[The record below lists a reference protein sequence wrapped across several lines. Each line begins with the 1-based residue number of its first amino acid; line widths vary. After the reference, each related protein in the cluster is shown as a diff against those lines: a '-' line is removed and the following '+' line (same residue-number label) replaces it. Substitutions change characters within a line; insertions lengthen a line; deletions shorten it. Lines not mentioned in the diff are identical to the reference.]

1 MKRKL
6 FAILICLQIILSA
19 FVPIFTTVAATEG
32 DTGSSDTGSGT
43 TVTSSV
49 TSIFPDSKLTWLSYS
64 DYLLDQATN
73 AWNDHKMYVG
83 YEVQF
88 LDCYTSAELRNGFG
102 AGSSSI
108 FPSLYF
114 GVEGETRGVN
124 TIDLTTVKLVVDDY
138 YYDEDTDW
146 LWYKVKAAV
155 GYELP
160 EILEQYPYVY
170 YVNCADLETGDLDSY
185 PPALNFGPLKG
196 IFRGN
201 NTVYIKKQNVAASA
215 MTEVA
220 ISDLPEIFDITPA
233 YGYGWSDFYIGDI
246 ASEYTDYHYVS
257 VDDII
262 IIPADATIAY
272 DTLIKTEDTYD
283 YYACIREIPK
293 GVLELFSDKHKAE
306 LDVYIEHLV
315 SLEQVEKSTT
325 VNVGGIDVP
334 ISVTGKLP
342 DDVTLHASTVT
353 TDTVIAEGF
362 KLKDP
367 ADLIA
372 ALDIKLLY
380 DADGSEWQPKE
391 GRRIFVS
398 IGVSALGYADD
409 TPLRLQHKHGTGIND
424 YDLIL
429 VEDGYLT
436 VATAGFSIFVTTA
449 TDVAATSGTKV
460 SNGGT
465 AEIAVGDEV
474 IYYFQNETAS
484 GGGGGWPGGGG
495 TTIRQP
501 TIGTWAVTD
510 NDGAI
515 HYTVHANTQ
524 NVASSG
530 VNARW
535 IKINA
540 LKVTTSNIT
549 LVFEGRNNNTV
560 IKETYSIKVVT
571 PKAKADEYNGRKLYI
586 IDEVNTSGNITAALV
601 DTNGTALSLE
611 GAAFSWKREDDVNG
625 EYFINPE
632 TFSEDYRSVNIALD
646 HGGLVE
652 SRKYEDGSGFAPTT
666 YTVTAILADGTSIP
680 ASYTVYYQSEIIN
693 AGFEFPG
700 TTGSSNYF
708 FFPNGWPELYWKTT
722 APGTGSNITKD
733 IEYGFYEQTG
743 AETTWGPTQSADKT
757 DENEYK
763 YFAEINAEEFGA
775 LYQDIVTVPGESIE
789 WSFSHAP
796 RQNPSA
802 NEQLTNSMFIV
813 IGPTEFAQKL
823 TQAQIES
830 LGAQAKT
837 EAGNDN
843 TAFLSGQIPE
853 EVTFDQGSYGKAT
866 YYVWYHD
873 AGAVTNGNN
882 RPEYS
887 EENNYGWSALEGSY
901 NVPGGQYRTRLFFV
915 TEKRAESSH
924 QNYGNLIDAA
934 LGGQYKKY
942 LIEYYIGSVIH
953 NADGSHDM
961 VVTHQE
967 SYDQEGLALVYASVP
982 ISSLNYFVKE
992 QHVYLQEILVNGNN
1006 YPYNVSYAGDQGSLY
1021 IQKYPTSEA
1030 FQAEK
1035 DAPGSKYADYDVVM
1049 RIYLRSVV
1057 ISVQTEI
1064 EFPAKLT
1071 TEQKLTIIQDQV
1083 AENGGYKSYVTVDS
1097 VNSGSYNYHAEDNV
1111 LITHR
1116 DPAGEYTGFFSV
1128 HEMPEINHTYR
1139 AEQTDIT
1146 DLPGLYLVRS
1156 EIVAKIFVRGELTK
1170 TIVGGADFVEFEL
1183 SSTSTYDN
1191 VFADVIIRNVYAE
1204 KTTTIYYKGVGNG
1217 KVAFIGSNGNFQ
1229 DTPTEE
1235 LAYYSGQA
1243 IGAEIYPGAGAV
1255 FKGWYTDEA
1264 CTTEVTARDGV
1275 WDKTTNTFK
1284 PNANILNAD
1293 SVTFYAK
1300 FQSGTI
1306 EIRRT
1311 NANPGQ
1317 VFVYYVESADGKVK
1331 LYVPLVCDENGNG
1344 VAYVL
1349 EVPLQEYTVTELEN
1363 WSWRHDGTSISKTGT
1378 DTNQNILF
1386 EFNSAIE
1393 DNKWLGGYDDPK
1405 ENVYN

>member
-6 FAILICLQIILSA
+6 LALLICLQIILSA

-73 AWNDHKMYVG
+73 AWNDPEMYVG

-138 YYDEDTDW
+138 YYDEDTKC
-146 LWYKVKAAV
+146 LWYKVKAAD

-170 YVNCADLETGDLDSY
+170 YVNCDDLENGYFDSY

-201 NTVYIKKQNVAASA
+201 NTVYIKKQNVSASQ

-220 ISDLPEIFDITPA
+220 ISDLPAIFDITPA

-246 ASEYTDYHYVS
+246 ASEYTEYQYVS

-272 DTLIKTEDTYD
+272 DTLSKTEDTVD
-283 YYACIREIPK
+283 YYACLYEIPK

-306 LDVYIEHLV
+306 LDKYIEHLV
-315 SLEQVEKSTT
+315 SLEQVVKTTT
-325 VNVGGIDVP
+325 VNIGGIDVP
-334 ISVTGKLP
+334 VSVTGKLP
-342 DDVTLHASTVT
+342 DDVTLHAAPVT
-353 TDTVIAEGF
+353 TETVISEGF

-367 ADLIA
+367 SDLVV

-380 DADGSEWQPKE
+380 DEDGTEWQPKE
-391 GRRIFVS
+391 GRSIFVS

-409 TPLRLQHKHGTGIND
+409 TPLKLQHKHNGVVDTC
-424 YDLIL
+424 DLIL

-436 VATAGFSIFVTTA
+436 VRTAGFSIFTVNSTTA
-449 TDVAATSGTKV
+449 TGTSGTRI
-460 SNGGT
+460 NNNGT
-465 AEIAVGDEV
+465 ATLEVGDEV
-474 IYYFQNETAS
+474 IYHFTRMRNDSSNNTH
-484 GGGGGWPGGGG
+484 G
-495 TTIRQP
+495 TQP

-510 NDGAI
+510 PDGAI
-515 HYTVHANTQ
+515 HYTVHAADMRD
-524 NVASSG
+524 VGSSG

-540 LKVTTSNIT
+540 LKVTKEDIN
-549 LVFEGRNNNTV
+549 LVFSGRNNNTV
-560 IKETYSIKVVT
+560 ITETYKVKVVT
-571 PKAKADEYNGRKLYI
+571 PKAKANEYNGRKLYI
-586 IDEVNTSGNITAALV
+586 IDTVNTTGNITAALV
-601 DTNGTALSLE
+601 DTNGNALSLD
-611 GAAFSWKREDDVNG
+611 GAAFSWKREDDISG

-632 TFSEDYRSVNIALD
+632 TFSADYRSVNIALD

-652 SRKYEDGSGFAPTT
+652 ARKYADGSGFAPTT

-693 AGFEFPG
+693 SDFEFP
-700 TTGSSNYF
+700 TTTSTSNYF

-722 APGTGSNITKD
+722 APGKDGNITKD
-733 IEYGFYEQTG
+733 VEYGY
-743 AETTWGPTQSADKT
+743 TQSGGSTSYGPPAAASGSR
-757 DENEYK
+757 
-763 YFAEINAEEFGA
+763 FAEINAEEVGV
-775 LYQDIVTVPGESIE
+775 LYQDIITVPGENIE
-789 WSFSHAP
+789 WGFSHAA
-796 RQNPSA
+796 RQDQSWGSF
-802 NEQLTNSMFIV
+802 TNAMFII
-813 IGPTEFAQKL
+813 IGPTETAQKL
-823 TQAQIES
+823 SQEEIED
-830 LGAQAKT
+830 LGAAAHT
-837 EAGNDN
+837 LAASNNNAGFEDG
-843 TAFLSGQIPE
+843 LSHE
-853 EVTFDQGSYGKAT
+853 EVTYDGVT

-873 AGAVTNGNN
+873 AGEVGQNQNNAYNNNNG
-882 RPEYS
+882 
-887 EENNYGWSALEGSY
+887 WTALEGSY
-901 NVPGGQYRTRLFFV
+901 LVPNGQYRTRLFFV
-915 TEKRAESSH
+915 SENNGGAT
-924 QNYGNLIDAA
+924 NGGNLIDAA
-934 LGGQYKKY
+934 TGGQYKKY
-942 LIEYYIGSVIH
+942 LIEYYLSNVQSGTS
-953 NADGSHDM
+953 DLSTTYMG
-961 VVTHQE
+961 E
-967 SYDQEGLALVYASVP
+967 SYDQSGEALLYAAQPINALNGLLVNNEY
-982 ISSLNYFVKE
+982 
-992 QHVYLQEILVNGNN
+992 YLHKILINGNN
-1006 YPYNVSYAGDQGSLY
+1006 YPYQISYKNDKGSFY
-1021 IQKYPTSEA
+1021 IQKYAESDE
-1030 FQAEK
+1030 FKAEK
-1035 DAPGSKYADYDVVM
+1035 EAENSKYADYDIVM
-1049 RIYLRSVV
+1049 RIYMREAVV
-1057 ISVQTEI
+1057 SIQTSI
-1064 EFPAKLT
+1064 QFPSKMTA
-1071 TEQKLTIIQDQV
+1071 EQKLTVIQNEVD
-1083 AENGGYKSYVTVDS
+1083 ENGGYVSNIVATTT
-1097 VNSGSYNYHAEDNV
+1097 DNGFEYTDEGPV

-1116 DPAGEYTGFFSV
+1116 DPSTGEYAGHYSV
-1128 HEMPEINHTYR
+1128 QKHPAFDHSYHVVQDSATELPGLNLVATTYR
-1139 AEQTDIT
+1139 ANIYYQGAYDRTISGDADGIDFYLDRDRYYVEIFIT
-1146 DLPGLYLVRS
+1146 NIY
-1156 EIVAKIFVRGELTK
+1156 EET
-1170 TIVGGADFVEFEL
+1170 
-1183 SSTSTYDN
+1183 
-1191 VFADVIIRNVYAE
+1191 
-1204 KTTTIYYKGVGNG
+1204 TTTIYYKGVGNG

-1243 IGAEIYPGAGAV
+1243 IGAEIYPGSGAV
-1255 FKGWYTDEA
+1255 FQGWYTNPE
-1264 CTTEVTARDGV
+1264 CTVEVTAKDGV
-1275 WDKTTNTFK
+1275 WDKTNNTFK

-1349 EVPLQEYTVTELEN
+1349 EVPLQKYTVTELED

-1378 DTNQNILF
+1378 DAQQNIVF

-1393 DNKWLGGYDDPK
+1393 DNKWLNGYDDPK

>member
-6 FAILICLQIILSA
+6 LALLICLQIILSA

-73 AWNDHKMYVG
+73 AWNDPKMYVG

-114 GVEGETRGVN
+114 GVEEETRDVN

-138 YYDEDTDW
+138 YYDEDTEW
-146 LWYKVKAAV
+146 LWYKVKAAD

-170 YVNCADLETGDLDSY
+170 YVNCDDLENGYFDSY

-220 ISDLPEIFDITPA
+220 ISDLPAIFDITPA

-246 ASEYTDYHYVS
+246 ASEYTTYQYVS

-272 DTLIKTEDTYD
+272 EALTKTEDTVD
-283 YYACIREIPK
+283 YYACLYEIPK
-293 GVLELFSDKHKAE
+293 GVLELLSDKHKAE
-306 LDVYIEHLV
+306 LDKYIEHLV

-325 VNVGGIDVP
+325 VNIGGIDVP

-342 DDVTLHASTVT
+342 DDVSLHAAPVT
-353 TDTVIAEGF
+353 TETVISEGF

-367 ADLIA
+367 ADLVV

-380 DADGSEWQPKE
+380 DEDGTEWQPKE
-391 GRRIFVS
+391 GRRVFVS
-398 IGVSALGYADD
+398 IGITALGYEENDVFAM
-409 TPLRLQHKHGTGIND
+409 QHKHGETIEKFD
-424 YDLIL
+424 IVV

-436 VATAGFSIFVTTA
+436 IATAGFSIFTVNSVTA
-449 TDVAATSGTKV
+449 TGT
-460 SNGGT
+460 NGTRINDGGT
-465 AEIAVGDEV
+465 ATLEVGQEV
-474 IYYFQNETAS
+474 IYYFNRMQNNTDNSAHR
-484 GGGGGWPGGGG
+484 
-495 TTIRQP
+495 TQP
-501 TIGTWAVTD
+501 TIGTWSVTD
-510 NDGAI
+510 SDGAI
-515 HYTVHANTQ
+515 YYTVHANTT

-540 LKVTTSNIT
+540 LKVTKSDIT
-549 LVFEGRNNNTV
+549 LVFEGRNNNTT
-560 IKETYSIKVVT
+560 IKETYKIKVVT
-571 PKAKADEYNGRKLYI
+571 PKAKANEYNGRKLYI
-586 IDEVNTSGNITAALV
+586 IDTVNTTGNITAALV
-601 DTNGTALSLE
+601 DTNGNALSLE
-611 GAAFSWKREDDVNG
+611 GAAFSWKREDDING

-632 TFSEDYRSVNIALD
+632 TFSKDYSSVNIALD

-652 SRKYEDGSGFAPTT
+652 ARKYEDGSGFAPTT
-666 YTVTAILADGTSIP
+666 YTVTAILSDGTSIP

-693 AGFEFPG
+693 SGFEFPG

-733 IEYGFYEQTG
+733 IEYGFYEDRN
-743 AETTWGPTQSADKT
+743 AETTWGPTQSAD
-757 DENEYK
+757 DAEGGK
-763 YFAEINAEEFGA
+763 YFAEINAEEFGC
-775 LYQDIVTVPGESIE
+775 LYQDIVTVPGEDIE
-789 WSFSHAP
+789 WGFSHAP

-802 NEQLTNSMFIV
+802 NERLTNSMFIV
-813 IGPTEFAQKL
+813 IGATEAAQKL
-823 TQAQIES
+823 TQAQIEA
-830 LGAQAKT
+830 LGAQAKS
-837 EAGNDN
+837 EAGDGN
-843 TAFLSGQIPE
+843 TAFLTGQIPE
-853 EVTFDQGSYGKAT
+853 VVEYTNTTTRETAT

-873 AGAVTNGNN
+873 AGTVTNGNN
-882 RPEYS
+882 RPEYNQ
-887 EENNYGWSALEGSY
+887 NNNFGWTALEGSY
-901 NVPGGQYRTRLFFV
+901 LVPNGQYRTRLFFV
-915 TEKRAESSH
+915 TEKRSESSH

-934 LGGQYKKY
+934 IGGQYKKY
-942 LIEYYIGSVIH
+942 LIEYYLTTTEH
-953 NADGSHDM
+953 HDGGAH
-961 VVTHQE
+961 TE
-967 SYDQEGLALVYASVP
+967 STVHKVGYDEEGLALIY
-982 ISSLNYFVKE
+982 SSQELKYLNGFIE
-992 QHVYLQEILVNGNN
+992 DDHEYLHKILVNGTN
-1006 YPYNVSYAGDQGSLY
+1006 YPYSVRYENDKGSLY
-1021 IQKYPTSEA
+1021 IQKYARDPNFDKE
-1030 FQAEK
+1030 
-1035 DAPGSKYADYDVVM
+1035 GKYAEYDVVM
-1049 RIYLRSVV
+1049 QIYLRKVVVSVE
-1057 ISVQTEI
+1057 TEI
-1064 EFPAKLT
+1064 EFPSTLT
-1071 TEQKLTIIQDQV
+1071 AEQKLSIIQNQV
-1083 AENGGYKSYVTVDS
+1083 EKDGGYKSFVTLTS
-1097 VNSGSYNYHAEDNV
+1097 VNSGSYSYSATDNV
-1111 LITHR
+1111 LIAQR
-1116 DPAGEYTGFFSV
+1116 DPAGNYMGHFSV
-1128 HEMPEINHTYR
+1128 ETSPEVGYTYR

-1146 DLPGLYLVRS
+1146 ELPGLYLARS
-1156 EIVAKIFVRGELTK
+1156 EIVAKVYVMGELKYEIEGDANSVQFTLSN
-1170 TIVGGADFVEFEL
+1170 ADQ
-1183 SSTSTYDN
+1183 SSSAPKN
-1191 VFADVIIRNVYAE
+1191 VFVDVLIKNVYAE
-1204 KTTTIYYKGVGNG
+1204 KMTTIYYKGVGNG
-1217 KVAFIGSNGNFQ
+1217 KVSFIGSGGVFE

-1235 LAYYSGQA
+1235 LAYYSGKA
-1243 IGAEIYPGAGAV
+1243 IGAAIHPGAGAV
-1255 FKGWYTDEA
+1255 FAGWYTNPE
-1264 CTTEVTARDGV
+1264 CTVEVTARDGV
-1275 WDKTTNTFK
+1275 WDRTTNTFK
-1284 PNANILNAD
+1284 PNANILND
-1293 SVTFYAK
+1293 TSVTFYAK

-1317 VFVYYVESADGKVK
+1317 VFVYYVESADGKIK

-1349 EVPLQEYTVTELEN
+1349 EVPLQKYTVTELED
-1363 WSWRHDGTSISKTGT
+1363 WSWRNPGEAIEQTGN
-1378 DTNQNILF
+1378 DTHQNIVF
-1386 EFNSAIE
+1386 TFDTPVSKDE
-1393 DNKWLGGYDDPK
+1393 WLNGYDDPK